1 MEIKCGIY
9 RIHCQ
14 ITNKDYIGQS
24 NNIYHRWQQ
33 HLAKYDN
40 CAIHNAISK
49 YGREN
54 FIFSIVE
61 ECTEDKLDEREE
73 YWINYYNSYFNGYN
87 ETSGG
92 NRPLH
97 TVCNHIIEAYD
108 LNGNYVKDYPSIS
121 AAARELNC
129 EASLISAV
137 IKGRRPT
144 AKGYQFKEKGDTKI
158 ITKFIKKKSGPIGKA
173 VVQLDQNDN
182 IIAEFVSAS
191 EAARQTGLL
200 SQNISGV
207 CRGLKKT
214 CGGFKWQYKSNI

>member
-9 RIHCQ
+9 KIHCK

-40 CAIHNAISK
+40 CAIHNAIIK

-54 FIFSIVE
+54 FEFSILE
-61 ECTEDKLDEREE
+61 ECFENELNEREE
-73 YWINYYNSYFNGYN
+73 YWINYYNSYSNGYN

-97 TVCNHIIEAYD
+97 TTCNHIIEAYD
-108 LNGNYVKDYPSIS
+108 LDGNYIKEYSSIS
-121 AAARELNC
+121 AAARELHC

-144 AKGYQFKEKGDTKI
+144 AKGYQFKEKDDDRI

-173 VVQLDQNDN
+173 VIQLDKEDN
-182 IIAEFVSAS
+182 IIAEYISAS

-214 CGGFKWQYKSNI
+214 CGGFKWKYKSNI